1 VFDPTIGYSKEQ
13 ADKLGIEIT
22 PFIIGIDDNLYI
34 DDNSLDKDLILN
46 DIHSKKLVSWSQPN
60 VSDTIGLFQEILK
73 SNDYIIYFT
82 IAQSISGTYNA
93 GVLAAREIG
102 LNKVRVVDIKSG
114 FGLSRYLLTKL
125 KQLVQSNSSIQEMVD
140 EASSLVYSSA
150 SYLIFNDLESFS
162 DFNTINSIKKTLYQT
177 SKTKFVLKMKTNG
190 DLTCLSRST
199 NYENLINR
207 MILDAT
213 NQDILKESSIMYLS
227 YYQDND
233 LVNKIKD
240 KVRINYP
247 NIKIEELPFNLSFA
261 LEYGSNAIVV
271 QFIKEDK

>member
-1 VFDPTIGYSKEQ
+1 MFDPTIGYSKEQ